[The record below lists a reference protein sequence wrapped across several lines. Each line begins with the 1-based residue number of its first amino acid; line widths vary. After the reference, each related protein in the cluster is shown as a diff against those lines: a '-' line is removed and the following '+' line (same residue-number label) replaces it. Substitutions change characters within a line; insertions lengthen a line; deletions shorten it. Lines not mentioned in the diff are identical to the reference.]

1 MRGSS
6 VMKLLVGCCGG
17 LLVSIPVHAQ
27 KKVFDRRTGED
38 KGSSE
43 DCVAAGYRYI
53 EVEAFDYNLFPN
65 ITVNYTQIAG
75 ECGETNFAPYTESFV
90 YDGTRGTKNGRRQMD
105 MYICA
110 PFGEYEL
117 QIEVRSTNGDGNP
130 LANVAWEI
138 EYGPDQ
144 FHLWDT
150 LNTPHFN
157 TRNGATM
164 ADVPY
169 APIPPEYSG
178 SGPGTIYKWPLPK
191 SVGYYSTLYTGPF
204 PPKHCPNRYPAGVAY
219 EGCYPRQSEESGW
232 TAPTQG
238 PVGPTGKFGDRSETE
253 RMFDGLGIDDKGL
266 EQDGVMT
273 IENCE
278 RICKDEAN
286 GGPYLYMGLQS
297 AVQCVCGNSIEGDH
311 VENCGLEDDLE
322 IPEYEFLC
330 SGDSQVLCGTD
341 TMVSIY
347 SLGGDSTAPAPTPP
361 APTPPVATL
370 APPALTP
377 SGTGS
382 YELLGCS
389 VDNVPKRSRVMTYGP
404 IKRDIMSAEICF
416 DICTE
421 VGYNTYFGTEYSVE
435 CFCATTA
442 DEVELLELE
451 FGGCTMPCADPDVD
465 PEEVADSDR
474 EKCGGENAISVY
486 KIGGDGT
493 GPAPTPPAPTPAAPI
508 PLPTDAPP
516 APMPPPAP
524 TSSGGDSYEL
534 KGCTYDSP
542 PRRNRVMEYGPIQEE
557 TMSAERCFDICTEA
571 DGDYKYF
578 GTEWGIECFCDTT
591 LEDNLNLEYGGC
603 DMPCADPDVDG
614 TGVEDSDR
622 EKCGGYKALSVYK
635 IGAAGPAPTPPLT
648 AAPNAAPTAD
658 LAGAYDEIGC
668 FADDQPGLDGK
679 EVRIM
684 GDKTTSNDMNA
695 EVCFGLCNDGTN
707 THFGT
712 QYGKECWCVY
722 DPELQSITQFADVV
736 KPCDMRCVGNPEHDD
751 ERCGGY
757 DAMTVYE
764 MDS

>member
-6 VMKLLVGCCGG
+6 VIKLLAACCGG

-75 ECGETNFAPYTESFV
+75 ECGETSFAPYTESFV

-130 LANVAWEI
+130 LAIVAWEI

-311 VENCGLEDDLE
+311 VENCGLEDDLK

-347 SLGGDSTAPAPTPP
+347 SLGGGSTAPAPTPP
-361 APTPPVATL
+361 APTPPV
-370 APPALTP
+370 PPTP
-377 SGTGS
+377 SGADS

-389 VDNVPKRSRVMTYGP
+389 VDNVPKGSRVMTYGP

-493 GPAPTPPAPTPAAPI
+493 GPAPTPPAPTPAAPSEPSGEGTCG
-508 PLPTDAPP
+508 PLGIEDDNGMVCCPLTCGACAGKGCRRRPGGPSDCCGGGIRDSDSYCSETGG
-516 APMPPPAP
+516 MPPCIIGERP
-524 TSSGGDSYEL
+524 SGGGMCL
-534 KGCTYDSP
+534 
-542 PRRNRVMEYGPIQEE
+542 
-557 TMSAERCFDICTEA
+557 
-571 DGDYKYF
+571 DG
-578 GTEWGIECFCDTT
+578 TVGIEDDDAVVCCP
-591 LEDNLNLEYGGC
+591 LSCGEC
-603 DMPCADPDVDG
+603 SG
-614 TGVEDSDR
+614 TGCSGRPGGSDDC
-622 EKCGGYKALSVYK
+622 CGGAIKKSGVMCSTSEKA
-635 IGAAGPAPTPPLT
+635 P
-648 AAPNAAPTAD
+648 
-658 LAGAYDEIGC
+658 
-668 FADDQPGLDGK
+668 
-679 EVRIM
+679 
-684 GDKTTSNDMNA
+684 
-695 EVCFGLCNDGTN
+695 
-707 THFGT
+707 
-712 QYGKECWCVY
+712 CV
-722 DPELQSITQFADVV
+722 L
-736 KPCDMRCVGNPEHDD
+736 
-751 ERCGGY
+751 
-757 DAMTVYE
+757 
-764 MDS
+764 